1 MNQQKRTKYLS
12 LDLGEKRIG
21 IALSDELKIIAQAH
35 TVIER
40 TSRAA
45 DFREIGQIAAAQS
58 VEKIIVGLPISL
70 DGSEGSMARWAR
82 DYGSDLGQKLNIPV
96 TFWDESFTSES
107 AASALAQ
114 AGYSRKKM
122 KPKIDAVAAA
132 LILQS
137 YLEAERESF

>member
-1 MNQQKRTKYLS
+1 MKQQKRTKYLS

-35 TVIER
+35 TVISR
-40 TSRAA
+40 TSRAN
-45 DFREIGQIAAAQS
+45 DFNEIGKIVAAQA
-58 VEKIIVGLPISL
+58 VEKIIVGLPLSL

-82 DYGSDLGQKLNIPV
+82 DYGTDLGHKLNIPV

-107 AASALAQ
+107 AASALSQ

-132 LILQS
+132 IILQS